1 MRNRCS
7 NLRLNESLFQQTRE
21 RSELQ
26 KGVIALR
33 HQQRQ
38 ERTLLAK
45 RVYEFR
51 QSEALRVKQT
61 TQLEAWTKARN
72 ISKDFEKVSSKKG
85 RSDDV
90 LQKPSRDKPAR
101 QRTRRRDL
109 E

>member
-1 MRNRCS
+1 MRNRWS

-26 KGVIALR
+26 KDIIALR

-51 QSEALRVKQT
+51 QSEALCVKQT

-72 ISKDFEKVSSKKG
+72 ISKDFEKVSSEKD
-85 RSDDV
+85 RSTDV
-90 LQKPSRDKPAR
+90 PKKPSRDKPTR